1 MVPLAFGFVV
11 GSVGPC
17 VEGAAFGR
25 AREHRGVL
33 YLVERREFGAV
44 VAQAGLE
51 RIWKARGYQLRHHGD
66 DRLFGRR
73 RVAFLHQPPDLQVEP
88 GEGYREYRHF
98 VVPFADDGI
107 VLGDDRP
114 FVGGGVVQEVA
125 VRPPDEGAD
134 VADDDLLRLGRF
146 GEVPFEP
153 NVSAKLVRL
162 HGEGAGIDEPPERPL
177 AADLPRPF
185 VRDEDVVDRPRVPY
199 LLGKRVQFGD
209 VAGRNPGSGPRFPPP
224 SPRFCVGGL
233 VVVKPLFE
241 PAIGPFAAEVA
252 YAEAP
257 NLRALAGAG
266 VPDLGSP
273 LDFPVDGGDRE
284 ADPLGDRRR
293 GFALRDAS
301 LYQHSVVDRQFGVFA
316 VLFGHVLSSFRVG
329 RAGRKNDNIPAEKH
343 GPVVKA
349 GKLCDYFVTLRFSY
363 AMTERNEGS
372 FSLYNRTK

>member
-1 MVPLAFGFVV
+1 M
-11 GSVGPC
+11 
-17 VEGAAFGR
+17 
-25 AREHRGVL
+25 
-33 YLVERREFGAV
+33 
-44 VAQAGLE
+44 
-51 RIWKARGYQLRHHGD
+51 
-66 DRLFGRR
+66 
-73 RVAFLHQPPDLQVEP
+73 
-88 GEGYREYRHF
+88 
-98 VVPFADDGI
+98 
-107 VLGDDRP
+107 
-114 FVGGGVVQEVA
+114 
-125 VRPPDEGAD
+125 
-134 VADDDLLRLGRF
+134 
-146 GEVPFEP
+146 
-153 NVSAKLVRL
+153 
-162 HGEGAGIDEPPERPL
+162 
-177 AADLPRPF
+177 
-185 VRDEDVVDRPRVPY
+185 VDRPRVPY

-301 LYQHSVVDRQFGVFA
+301 LYQHSVVDRQFGVFV

-349 GKLCDYFVTLRFSY
+349 GKLRDYFVTLRKIRKII
-363 AMTERNEGS
+363 RNI
-372 FSLYNRTK
+372 

>member
-11 GSVGPC
+11 GTVWPG
-17 VEGAAFGR
+17 VEGAAFGCAGGFR
-25 AREHRGVL
+25 VAFDF
-33 YLVERREFGAV
+33 VERREFGAV

-51 RIWKARGYQLRHHGD
+51 RVGESGGYELRHHGD

-134 VADDDLLRLGRF
+134 VADDDFLRFGRP

-153 NVSAKLVRL
+153 NVSAELVRL

-209 VAGRNPGSGPRFPPP
+209 AFAGNSGAGPRFPPRL
-224 SPRFCVGGL
+224 PRFCVGGL

-241 PAIGPFAAEVA
+241 PAIGPFAAEIA
-252 YAEAP
+252 YAEP
-257 NLRALAGAG
+257 SDLRALAGAG
-266 VPDLGSP
+266 VPDLGAP

-284 ADPLGDRRR
+284 ADSLRDRRR

-301 LYQHSVVDRQFGVFA
+301 LYQHSVVDRQFGVLV
-316 VLFGHVLSSFRVG
+316 VLFGHVLSSFREG

-343 GPVVKA
+343 GPVVKM
-349 GKLCDYFVTLRFSY
+349 GKLRDYFVTLRRES
-363 AMTERNEGS
+363 TR
-372 FSLYNRTK
+372 LC